1 MYSFCIVLQPTVRRS
16 DSFPAVPLLSKYNT
30 ELYWHVIRL
39 PSTCRCNVFRTS
51 IYKDRSS
58 TGMTALLVRQKVDGR
73 MWSGLYSSHG
83 HSPQRLILWVIR
95 TYYNLQ
101 LTYYNL
107 QQVSFLFFWILL
119 DSLGQERSRRVGILQ
134 WTTGRFAL
142 LEFSKLIITLVIH
155 FWRRRYPSAVPRES
169 SDEEQPL
176 SNLAPQGSTNGRSS
190 PEWNTPVSPC
200 HRPGLNGWRSTLYIA
215 GVAGLYALQGQLVCN
230 VSCYS
235 AVLMVLQFVVLES

>member
-1 MYSFCIVLQPTVRRS
+1 
-16 DSFPAVPLLSKYNT
+16 
-30 ELYWHVIRL
+30 
-39 PSTCRCNVFRTS
+39 
-51 IYKDRSS
+51 
-58 TGMTALLVRQKVDGR
+58 MTALLVRQKVDGR
-73 MWSGLYSSHG
+73 MWSGYIVVC
-83 HSPQRLILWVIR
+83 HSPQVYWRLILWVIR

-119 DSLGQERSRRVGILQ
+119 DSLRQERSRRVGIPQ

-142 LEFSKLIITLVIH
+142 LEFSKLIITLIIH
-155 FWRRRYPSAVPRES
+155 FWRRRHPSAVPRES

>member
-1 MYSFCIVLQPTVRRS
+1 MTRR
-16 DSFPAVPLLSKYNT
+16 A
-30 ELYWHVIRL
+30 
-39 PSTCRCNVFRTS
+39 
-51 IYKDRSS
+51 
-58 TGMTALLVRQKVDGR
+58 GMTALLVRQKVRNGR
-73 MWSGLYSSHG
+73 MWSGYIVVC
-83 HSPQRLILWVIR
+83 HSPQVYWRLILWVVR

-119 DSLGQERSRRVGILQ
+119 DSLRQERSRRVGIPQ

-155 FWRRRYPSAVPRES
+155 FWRRRHPSAVPRES

-176 SNLAPQGSTNGRSS
+176 SNLAPQGSNNGRSS